1 MKGVLMAILDG
12 VRAVGMSTV
21 SAVTRYDLFEPE
33 EDIELAKW
41 VEEKKNEA
49 DVL

>member
-1 MKGVLMAILDG
+1 MKGALTAILDG
-12 VRAVGMSTV
+12 VRSIGMSTV
-21 SAVTRYDLFEPE
+21 SAVTRLDLFEPE

-41 VEEKKNEA
+41 VEDKKSEA